1 MAEKAGLK
9 KQMKE
14 LKGQRDTALEQKEHK
29 ELKKIRRNI
38 RSVKRQLRA
47 LAQRANVSSNSM

>member
-1 MAEKAGLK
+1 MAEKADLK

-14 LKGQRDTALEQKEHK
+14 LKGRRDAALEQKERK

-47 LAQRANVSSNSM
+47 LAREAAPAS

>member
-1 MAEKAGLK
+1 MAEKADLK

-14 LKGQRDTALEQKEHK
+14 LKGRRDTALAQKEHK

-47 LAQRANVSSNSM
+47 LAQRVNVSSNSM

>member
-1 MAEKAGLK
+1 MAEKADLK

-14 LKGQRDTALEQKEHK
+14 LKGQRDTDLEQKEPT
-29 ELKKIRRNI
+29 ELKKVRRNI

-47 LAQRANVSSNSM
+47 LAREAAPAA

>member
-1 MAEKAGLK
+1 MAEKANLK

-14 LKGQRDTALEQKEHK
+14 LKGQRDAALEQKEHK

-47 LAQRANVSSNSM
+47 LAQRGNVSANSM

>member
-1 MAEKAGLK
+1 MAEKANLK

-14 LKGQRDTALEQKEHK
+14 FKGQRDTALEQKEHK

-47 LAQRANVSSNSM
+47 LAREAAPAS